1 MPRKKV
7 TEIDET
13 NETFE
18 TNINESEGAYEETEK
33 STEENGTDGENG
45 DGAIGETEEKTKA
58 KVQKPQTRQQI
69 NLTGIGKNS
78 ELDQRERLFPKEK
91 VLTVDSD
98 DEIATQEDIEN
109 TNWHEIRNA
118 HATRKILT
126 GSLDGIENTESGI
139 PLAIITY
146 KTYRIIIPVKE
157 MNINL
162 TNNKARGT
170 MLERQSRIL
179 GNMIG
184 CEIDF
189 VIKGIDNKARSV
201 VASRKDA
208 MLRKQKRFF
217 EDIDAEGL
225 PRVNDNQVVQARITA
240 VSEKAIRVDVF
251 GVETSI
257 WANELS
263 HDFISDA
270 RDKFNIGDKVLVRVL
285 KITNEDDE
293 IKLTASIKAVQ
304 ENYQDENLK
313 KCSIQGKYAGTITE
327 IKNGIVFIRLNM
339 GVNAIAHSCM
349 DKRTPGKNDSISFV
363 VTKIDA
369 EKNVAVGLINRI
381 IKQNI

>member
-1 MPRKKV
+1 MPRKKL
-7 TEIDET
+7 TEQDET
-13 NETFE
+13 METTELE
-18 TNINESEGAYEETEK
+18 TATETDDFESEGIYDNTENGADENNTDDEFGDERDGEERAYEK
-33 STEENGTDGENG
+33 P
-45 DGAIGETEEKTKA
+45 KT
-58 KVQKPQTRQQI
+58 KVQKPQTTTQTI
-69 NLTGIGKNS
+69 
-78 ELDQRERLFPKEK
+78 
-91 VLTVDSD
+91 LTVDND
-98 DEIATQEDIEN
+98 DEIQTKEDIEN

-126 GSLDGIENTESGI
+126 GTLDGIETTESGI

-146 KTYRIIIPVKE
+146 KTYRIIIPIKE

-162 TNNKARGT
+162 TNNDRARGSIID
-170 MLERQSRIL
+170 RQSRIL

-201 VASRKDA
+201 VASRRDA

-217 EDIDAEGL
+217 LDNDNSGL
-225 PRVNDNQVVQARITA
+225 PRINDNQIVQARITA

-270 RDKFNIGDKVLVRVL
+270 RDKFNIGDKVLVRVQ
-285 KITNEDDE
+285 KITIDNAED
-293 IKLTASIKAVQ
+293 IKLTASIKALE
-304 ENYQDENLK
+304 ENYQDENIK
-313 KCSIQGKYAGTITE
+313 KCLVQGKYAGTITE

-349 DKRTPGKNDSISFV
+349 DKRTPGKNDTISFV
-363 VTKIDA
+363 VTKLDLDR
-369 EKNVAVGLINRI
+369 NVAVGLINRI

>member
-1 MPRKKV
+1 MTRKKASENNEV
-7 TEIDET
+7 IETEENADEITEIAQEDMQ
-13 NETFE
+13 
-18 TNINESEGAYEETEK
+18 ESEGN
-33 STEENGTDGENG
+33 ENGENFNGEN
-45 DGAIGETEEKTKA
+45 E
-58 KVQKPQTRQQI
+58 
-69 NLTGIGKNS
+69 LTGITEESSS
-78 ELDQRERLFPKEK
+78 EETKTNVQKSQATPQNI
-91 VLTVDSD
+91 LTVDNN
-98 DEIATQEDIEN
+98 EQLTTKEDIEN

-126 GSLDGIENTESGI
+126 GTLDGIENTASGI

-146 KTYRIIIPVKE
+146 NTYRIVIPIKE

-162 TNNKARGT
+162 TNNDRVRGSVV
-170 MLERQSRIL
+170 ERQSRIL

-184 CEIDF
+184 AEIDF

-208 MLRKQKRFF
+208 MLRKQKRFYF
-217 EDIDAEGL
+217 DLDGNGL

-240 VSEKAIRVDVF
+240 VSEKAIRVDIF

-263 HDFISDA
+263 HDWLSDA

-285 KITNEDDE
+285 KVNKTKDEDV
-293 IKLTASIKAVQ
+293 KVVASIKAVE
-304 ENYQDENLK
+304 ENFQDENLK
-313 KCSIQGKYAGTITE
+313 NCSLQGKYAGTITE

-349 DKRTPGKNDSISFV
+349 DKRTPGKNDTISFV
-363 VTKIDA
+363 VTKIDN
-369 EKNVAVGLINRI
+369 ERNVAVGLINRI

>member
-1 MPRKKV
+1 MAKRKL
-7 TEIDET
+7 INQDEAIESNDLNVSMNGDFESEDNYDDT
-13 NETFE
+13 NEAT
-18 TNINESEGAYEETEK
+18 A
-33 STEENGTDGENG
+33 ENGTDDGFGNQGTGE
-45 DGAIGETEEKTKA
+45 EQTEEKPKA
-58 KVQKPQTRQQI
+58 KVQKSQTITQTI
-69 NLTGIGKNS
+69 
-78 ELDQRERLFPKEK
+78 
-91 VLTVDSD
+91 LTVDNNE
-98 DEIATQEDIEN
+98 EITTKEDIEN

-118 HATRKILT
+118 HATRKVLT
-126 GSLDGIENTESGI
+126 GTLDGIEATESGI

-146 KTYRIIIPVKE
+146 KTYRIIIPIKE

-162 TNNKARGT
+162 TNNDRTRGSIS
-170 MLERQSRIL
+170 ERQSRIL

-208 MLRKQKRFF
+208 MVRKQKRFF
-217 EDIDAEGL
+217 IDTDNNGL
-225 PRVNDNQVVQARITA
+225 PRITDNQVVQARITA

-251 GVETSI
+251 GAETSI

-270 RDKFNIGDKVLVRVL
+270 RDKFNIGDKTLVKVI
-285 KITNEDDE
+285 KVNIEDPND
-293 IKLTASIKAVQ
+293 IKLTASIKALE
-304 ENYQDENLK
+304 ENCQDENIK
-313 KCSIQGKYAGTITE
+313 KCLVQGKYAGTITE

-349 DKRTPGKNDSISFV
+349 DKRTPGKNDTISFV
-363 VTKIDA
+363 VTKLDL
-369 EKNVAVGLINRI
+369 ERNVAVGLINRI